1 MTSLAWRTIGTD
13 QLTLEGVLEIGD
25 GYRAK
30 NSEMS
35 QSGLPFARAG
45 NINNGLHFEDAD
57 ILDEA
62 SVAKAGDKTS
72 RPGDIVFTSKGTV
85 GRFAFVTSTTQPFA
99 YSPQLCYWRVRDT
112 SVIDP
117 HFLYCWMRGREFMDQ
132 VSGVKGLTDMA
143 DYVSLYDQR
152 RMKITLPPLPTQRKI
167 AAVLS
172 AYDDLIENNTRRIAL
187 LEETAR
193 ALYRE
198 WFVEFRYPGH
208 ASVPL
213 VESPLGPIPQ
223 GWRVVK
229 LGDAVELAY
238 GKALTAEGRN
248 EGSVPVY
255 GSSGIVGYHDS
266 PLVDGPGIIVGRKG
280 NVGSVHWSDEAFY
293 PIDTVYFVRSKI
305 PLPYLYFN
313 LQSQRFINN
322 DAAVP
327 GLNRNQAYSL
337 PLLIPSPEALTSFVD
352 FINPVF
358 AQVRTIR
365 QANANL
371 RRTRDLLLPKLV
383 SGEVDVEGVEIEV
396 DEEVG

>member
-1 MTSLAWRTIGTD
+1 
-13 QLTLEGVLEIGD
+13 
-25 GYRAK
+25 
-30 NSEMS
+30 
-35 QSGLPFARAG
+35 
-45 NINNGLHFEDAD
+45 
-57 ILDEA
+57 
-62 SVAKAGDKTS
+62 
-72 RPGDIVFTSKGTV
+72 
-85 GRFAFVTSTTQPFA
+85 
-99 YSPQLCYWRVRDT
+99 
-112 SVIDP
+112 
-117 HFLYCWMRGREFMDQ
+117 MDQ